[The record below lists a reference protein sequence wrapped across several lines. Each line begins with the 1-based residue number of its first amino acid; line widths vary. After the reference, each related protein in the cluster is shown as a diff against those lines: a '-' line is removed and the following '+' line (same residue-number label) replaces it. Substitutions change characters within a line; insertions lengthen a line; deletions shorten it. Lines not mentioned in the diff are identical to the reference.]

1 MCQAKPS
8 NGLPPGTTTQKF
20 PLQFAARARIY
31 RVFCLSDSNLKGNF
45 KMADKGKRR
54 SVARAHINGD
64 GAVTFKFANGD
75 EIALNV
81 SELPDTT
88 RVNLECVGVSR
99 IVGQAYAKAA
109 DPQES
114 TKKAI
119 AALKAGEWKP
129 GREKCE
135 KEPKELVLALAEV
148 TSKPTHVVD
157 ERLSSMR
164 RKEKAALRKH
174 PQVAVVLARMAA
186 DRAKEA
192 AKAAK
197 KQPAISLDF

>member
-1 MCQAKPS
+1 
-8 NGLPPGTTTQKF
+8 
-20 PLQFAARARIY
+20 
-31 RVFCLSDSNLKGNF
+31 
-45 KMADKGKRR
+45 MADKGKRR

-109 DPQES
+109 DPQEA

-129 GREKCE
+129 GREKSE

-148 TSKPTHVVD
+148 TSKPTHVVE
-157 ERLSSMR
+157 ERLSSMG